1 MAEIKKYTDK
11 DIISIAKKVFE
22 IEEHALKTT
31 GAAFD
36 GNFVKAVRT
45 IAACKGR
52 LVLIGIGKSG
62 HIGRKIAATLAS
74 TGTPSFFVH
83 PTEALHGDLGMI
95 TKEDLVLALSF
106 SGQTEE
112 ISKILLPLKK
122 EKVKIISMTGNP
134 KSNLAMMSDLHI
146 HVVVEREACPYNL
159 APTASTTA
167 MLACGDALAIA
178 LMKIKHFEK
187 KDFAMFHPGG
197 SLGKLLTYTVK
208 DIMFTDKNP
217 IVPLTASVQDTL
229 LVMTKNKSGAA
240 SVVVGLCITA
250 LSRLGVNFFFKTI
263 AAAAVLGA
271 VIYGLRAMGLPM
283 NTDVA
288 VISALMVLVPG
299 LVFTN
304 FMCDL
309 LTGDTVSG
317 VSTFV
322 RAVLTAAAIAVGTG
336 TALWAFQTLGF
347 DPGGTGTAVYYGPAA
362 QCLTAFLACI
372 GFSVMYNV
380 HGWGVVLCCLG
391 GAAGWAVYLAAGLA
405 TQSIYLRYLAAG
417 IAIAVYAEVMARV
430 RKYPITAYLVVSFFP
445 LVPGSYIYYA
455 MYYAIQGQRQRFL
468 ESGIQ
473 ALGLASCLAIGTLL
487 VSTTVRTY
495 VMWRRERGKAHG
507 SL

>member
-11 DIISIAKKVFE
+11 DIISIAKNVFE

-240 SVVVGLCITA
+240 SVVDKNGRLKGYFTDGDLRRA
-250 LSRLGVNFFFKTI
+250 LQKKQDILKLKI
-263 AAAAVLGA
+263 
-271 VIYGLRAMGLPM
+271 
-283 NTDVA
+283 TDVMTVFPFAFKPGTPA
-288 VISALMVLVPG
+288 VE
-299 LVFTN
+299 
-304 FMCDL
+304 
-309 LTGDTVSG
+309 
-317 VSTFV
+317 
-322 RAVLTAAAIAVGTG
+322 AAKIINDKKIDNAPVTDEKGK
-336 TALWAFQTLGF
+336 
-347 DPGGTGTAVYYGPAA
+347 V
-362 QCLTAFLACI
+362 I
-372 GFSVMYNV
+372 GFLDKDN
-380 HGWGVVLCCLG
+380 L
-391 GAAGWAVYLAAGLA
+391 
-405 TQSIYLRYLAAG
+405 IEF
-417 IAIAVYAEVMARV
+417 IALID
-430 RKYPITAYLVVSFFP
+430 K
-445 LVPGSYIYYA
+445 
-455 MYYAIQGQRQRFL
+455 
-468 ESGIQ
+468 
-473 ALGLASCLAIGTLL
+473 
-487 VSTTVRTY
+487 
-495 VMWRRERGKAHG
+495 K
-507 SL
+507 

>member
-122 EKVKIISMTGNP
+122 ENVKIISMTGNP

-187 KDFAMFHPGG
+187 KDFALFHPGG

-240 SVVVGLCITA
+240 SVVDKNGRLKGYFTDGDLRRA
-250 LSRLGVNFFFKTI
+250 LQKKQDILKLKI
-263 AAAAVLGA
+263 
-271 VIYGLRAMGLPM
+271 
-283 NTDVA
+283 TDV
-288 VISALMVLVPG
+288 M
-299 LVFTN
+299 
-304 FMCDL
+304 
-309 LTGDTVSG
+309 TVSPFAFKPG
-317 VSTFV
+317 TP
-322 RAVLTAAAIAVGTG
+322 AVEAAKIINDKKIDNAPVTDEKGK
-336 TALWAFQTLGF
+336 
-347 DPGGTGTAVYYGPAA
+347 V
-362 QCLTAFLACI
+362 I
-372 GFSVMYNV
+372 GFLDKDN
-380 HGWGVVLCCLG
+380 L
-391 GAAGWAVYLAAGLA
+391 
-405 TQSIYLRYLAAG
+405 IEF
-417 IAIAVYAEVMARV
+417 IALID
-430 RKYPITAYLVVSFFP
+430 K
-445 LVPGSYIYYA
+445 
-455 MYYAIQGQRQRFL
+455 
-468 ESGIQ
+468 
-473 ALGLASCLAIGTLL
+473 
-487 VSTTVRTY
+487 
-495 VMWRRERGKAHG
+495 K
-507 SL
+507 